1 MKLCG
6 ITKFFID
13 EFLYNRNSMY
23 DYLTRL
29 QVHYDNNTTNRYISS
44 FGIFTISFVVCF
56 CLKVKCEIRYGYAL
70 FCFNLLIASQLL

>member
-13 EFLYNRNSMY
+13 EFLYNRSSMY

-29 QVHYDNNTTNRYISS
+29 QVHYDNNTTNRYPISS
-44 FGIFTISFVVCF
+44 FGFTISFVVCF

-70 FCFNLLIASQLL
+70 FYFNLLIASQLL

>member
-29 QVHYDNNTTNRYISS
+29 QVHYDNNTTNRYLHLEYSL
-44 FGIFTISFVVCF
+44 FV
-56 CLKVKCEIRYGYAL
+56 L
-70 FCFNLLIASQLL
+70 